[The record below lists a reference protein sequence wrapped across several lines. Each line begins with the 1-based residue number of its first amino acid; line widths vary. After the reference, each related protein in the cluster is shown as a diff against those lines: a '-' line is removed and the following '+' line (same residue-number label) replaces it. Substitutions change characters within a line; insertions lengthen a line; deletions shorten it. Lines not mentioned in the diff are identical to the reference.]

1 MKNPSI
7 QDNPFLPLTIRRA
20 ILHPPELV
28 TDDPTISIRSHLHQS
43 NGTNQQVI
51 HRPIS
56 QILHK

>member
-20 ILHPPELV
+20 VFHPPLLV
-28 TDDPTISIRSHLHQS
+28 DPDTTIATRSHLHQ
-43 NGTNQQVI
+43 NDNANHQAM

-56 QILHK
+56 QILYK